1 MERQLT
7 GYRNRAF
14 VFFTNPIIQF
24 FFLGGGGGG
33 LVLALRQWISSSLK
47 HDSPKSK

>member
-24 FFLGGGGGG
+24 FFFFWGGGGGG
-33 LVLALRQWISSSLK
+33 ICIK
-47 HDSPKSK
+47 TMDI

>member
-24 FFLGGGGGG
+24 FFFLGGGGGG
-33 LVLALRQWISSSLK
+33 GICIK
-47 HDSPKSK
+47 TMDI